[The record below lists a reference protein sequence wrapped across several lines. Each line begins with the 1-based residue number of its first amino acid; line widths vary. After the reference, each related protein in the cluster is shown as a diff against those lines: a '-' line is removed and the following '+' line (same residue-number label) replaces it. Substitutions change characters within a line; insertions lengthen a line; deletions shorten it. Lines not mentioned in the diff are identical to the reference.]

1 MRQSYSS
8 PGERWMA
15 SSVSAVPTGCI
26 AKRGCQNGKQLDC
39 GRVRIQVQHVPGS
52 GLRLLL
58 SGRCGC
64 VAVVQVHYRFR
75 QRYMADGVQHRM
87 S

>member
-26 AKRGCQNGKQLDC
+26 AKRGCQNGKQLAC
-39 GRVRIQVQHVPGS
+39 GRVRIKVHVPGS
-52 GLRLLL
+52 RLRLLL
-58 SGRCGC
+58 SGRCVC
-64 VAVVQVHYRFR
+64 VAVVQPHHRYR
-75 QRYMADGVQHRM
+75 QRNMADGVQHRM